1 MQGCS
6 VAPFLTVITVKLHTY
21 LIGYYH
27 FGKTIQAS
35 IANYIDTC
43 TYRRWNVHLLVRVIS
58 CL

>member
-35 IANYIDTC
+35 IVLPITSILVLIEGGMYTC
-43 TYRRWNVHLLVRVIS
+43 
-58 CL
+58 